1 MRRKATKP
9 ADSAPHPEK
18 KAMMTPEEREQHE
31 KRIAE
36 ISQQLRTSSEG
47 NLPGP
52 GVPYE
57 LSKDEIDLLYEERD
71 RLTKMLDEDAGL
83 AA

>member
-1 MRRKATKP
+1 MSRI
-9 ADSAPHPEK
+9 APQ
-18 KAMMTPEEREQHE
+18 ERAQMQ

-36 ISQQLRTSSEG
+36 INQQLRIDSEEH
-47 NLPGP
+47 LPGP

-71 RLTKMLDEDAGL
+71 QLIEKLGEDADI

>member
-1 MRRKATKP
+1 M
-9 ADSAPHPEK
+9 
-18 KAMMTPEEREQHE
+18 Q

-36 ISQQLRTSSEG
+36 INQQLRIVSEE
-47 NLPGP
+47 NLPEP

-71 RLTKMLDEDAGL
+71 QLIEKLGEDADL

>member
-1 MRRKATKP
+1 MAR
-9 ADSAPHPEK
+9 
-18 KAMMTPEEREQHE
+18 MTAQEREQME

-36 ISQQLRTSSEG
+36 INQQLRIASEES
-47 NLPGP
+47 LPGAS
-52 GVPYE
+52 VPYE

-71 RLTKMLDEDAGL
+71 QLLKKLDLDADL

>member
-1 MRRKATKP
+1 MSRITSR
-9 ADSAPHPEK
+9 
-18 KAMMTPEEREQHE
+18 ERAQMQ

-36 ISQQLRTSSEG
+36 INQQLRIVSEE
-47 NLPGP
+47 NLPEP

-71 RLTKMLDEDAGL
+71 QLIEKLGEDADL

>member
-1 MRRKATKP
+1 MSRIRA
-9 ADSAPHPEK
+9 H
-18 KAMMTPEEREQHE
+18 EREQME

-36 ISQQLRTSSEG
+36 INQQLRICSEE

-52 GVPYE
+52 SVPYE
-57 LSKDEIDLLYEERD
+57 LSKAEIDLLYDERD
-71 RLTKMLDEDAGL
+71 RLLKKLAEDADL